1 MAYRPKGMPQTSS
14 GSSWSDIGSFA
25 VLAGAFGFGYL
36 VGERRT
42 LLKVE
47 KPAMRAL
54 DISRAEGEQPTVRS
68 VIETFEKLEA
78 LTVTDGLTGLR
89 SRYRIQLD
97 IALAVAKAQEYGAWL
112 GMCLLDLDH
121 FKRVN
126 DGHGHDAGDAV
137 LAEIGRR
144 LAGLPSG
151 DERVGRYGGE
161 EFIALLPRCDL
172 DATVTFAERAREAIR
187 ATPVLLADGTELS
200 VTVSIGAVAT
210 YGHHCDLEAMADAAD
225 RAMYVAKD
233 QGRDRVMAG
242 DIGSRG
248 VPSEASR

>member
-1 MAYRPKGMPQTSS
+1 MAYRPKGMPRTSS
-14 GSSWSDIGSFA
+14 GSFWSDLGSVA

-42 LLKVE
+42 LVKVE

-54 DISRAEGEQPTVRS
+54 DISRADGEQPTVRS
-68 VIETFEKLEA
+68 VIETLEKLEA

-97 IALAVAKAQEYGAWL
+97 LALAVAKAQEHGAWL

-126 DGHGHDAGDAV
+126 DDHGHDAGDAV
-137 LAEIGRR
+137 LSEVGRR
-144 LAGLPSG
+144 LGGLPSG

-161 EFIALLPRCDL
+161 EFIALLPRSDL
-172 DATVTFAERAREAIR
+172 DATVAFAERAREMIQ
-187 ATPVLLADGTELS
+187 ATPVLLSDGTELS
-200 VTVSIGAVAT
+200 VTVSIGAVST
-210 YGHHCDLEAMADAAD
+210 YGHYCDLEAMADAAD

-233 QGRDRVMAG
+233 EGRDRVRSG
-242 DIGSRG
+242 QVGHKG
-248 VPSEASR
+248 VPVVAAK